1 MELGAYGSMEIR
13 QGLPVSNLL
22 IALSDMMLIRYSA
35 RSVIER
41 RQWEEEEKDFVGPRP
56 RK

>member
-1 MELGAYGSMEIR
+1 MELGAYGSVEIR

-22 IALSDMMLIRYSA
+22 MALSDMMLIRYSA